1 MDAAPPPPLEHA
13 EDAGSRGFG
22 GWGLH
27 LSPTERALN
36 AGSRGFGGWGLHLSP
51 NERSRDTRCAG
62 SLFATNWHF
71 AAVAE
76 DGVFLIR
83 IAAPLF
89 TH

>member
-1 MDAAPPPPLEHA
+1 MDAAPPPLEHA

-27 LSPTERALN
+27 LSPTERAQN
-36 AGSRGFGGWGLHLSP
+36 AGSGGFGGWGLHLSP
-51 NERSRDTRCAG
+51 IERAG
-62 SLFATNWHF
+62 DARFFGSVSATNGHF

-76 DGVFLIR
+76 DGVFLIQ
-83 IAAPLF
+83 IAVPLF

>member
-1 MDAAPPPPLEHA
+1 MDAAPPPLEHA

-36 AGSRGFGGWGLHLSP
+36 AGSRGFGGWGLHISP
-51 NERSRDTRCAG
+51 TERSRDARCSG
-62 SLFATNWHF
+62 SVSATNGHF

-76 DGVFLIR
+76 DGVFLIQ
-83 IAAPLF
+83 IAALLF